1 MTVTAVDYEEIKN
14 KQRAGWETGDY
25 TRVRLRLAM

>member
-1 MTVTAVDYEEIKN
+1 MTSTAIDFESIKN

-25 TRVRLRLAM
+25 PRVGNT